1 MWVNSKANLAA
12 KRHRKKK
19 KKSQRG
25 RDLKEFLWQ
34 MHPDRLSDRDRG
46 RFERREAR
54 RRQHGALNYKDR
66 REARRVARRRG
77 QDGISALADA
87 DAALA
92 DVALAEAGA
101 AAAAAAAQGTTA
113 GLQAVWGGESA

>member
-1 MWVNSKANLAA
+1 MWVNSKADLAA

-19 KKSQRG
+19 KRSQQG

-34 MHPDRLSDRDRG
+34 MHPDQLSDRDRS
-46 RFERREAR
+46 RFVRREAR
-54 RRQHGALNYKDR
+54 RRHGQHGALNYKDR

-92 DVALAEAGA
+92 DVALALRR
-101 AAAAAAAQGTTA
+101 TT
-113 GLQAVWGGESA
+113 SFSRY